1 MLEEEKVIPVRVALR
16 CRPLVPKEIREGC
29 QECLTFVP
37 GTPQVILG
45 KDKPFTYDYVFDPC
59 TEQEE
64 VFNTAVVPLI
74 DGVFKGYNATVL
86 AYGQTGSGKTYSMG
100 GTYTSAQEN
109 DLNVGVIPRVI
120 EMLFRVMK
128 EHADSVVTLKV
139 SYLEI
144 YNEEI
149 IDLLVPSHDK
159 SPINIREDPKGDIK
173 IVGLIEK
180 VITDAVEMVSSLEQG
195 NSVRTVAATAMNSQS
210 SRSHAIFTIIVEQR
224 KKSDKN
230 EVLQSKLHL
239 VDLAGS
245 ERQKKTKAQGNR
257 LKEGININ
265 RGLLSLGNVISALG
279 DENNRTGFIP
289 YRDSKLTR
297 LLQDSLGGNSH
308 TLMIACVSPADSNFE
323 ETLNTL
329 RYADRARKIKNK
341 PVVNHDPQAAELQ
354 CLKQKVQ
361 ELQVLLVQAH
371 GGTIQLG
378 NRTPNCKSQEAA
390 MEVSRMEQENQKLR
404 KALHDAVSHHTQMCE
419 RVIVTEQT
427 NEKLRNKLDELR
439 HHAGCKLDLQHL
451 TEGEMNEQIDILCQ
465 LQQSI
470 INLEKESA
478 EAPEIEEDG
487 EVNSDD
493 NDSVRDKRESDP
505 FTTQNALRQAQLSK
519 ELMEL
524 DKVLVLKEQ
533 LARKMS
539 QSDEPM
545 YSQYQ
550 VNIQNLEAEVTAL
563 QKEKEELVSLLQN
576 AKKDTNTAKVSERR
590 RMRLQELET
599 EILQLKKKVVE
610 QSKVV
615 KQKENAT
622 RTVDKLNHDIQT
634 LKVQRV
640 QLMRQLK
647 EESEKTRQWKAQR
660 EREVLQLK
668 AQDRKRRYELVK
680 LEREYQQQSN
690 VLRRKT
696 EEAAAAHKR
705 LRDALQRQKDASSK
719 RKDQNRG
726 MEGMAVRVKTWLS
739 NELEVQV
746 SIEAARRP
754 LNSLMDDRKL
764 LAQELASLK
773 EKKEAK
779 LPPSKLPRR
788 SFTLTEL
795 IESVEDNPSLD
806 KHIESLESEIELRSA
821 QIADLQQKLM
831 DAANEEKQ
839 KNCWESMTTMSEVK
853 CGVKWLMG
861 ELVSCKVSHSQ
872 LENEIEQ
879 AKMDIA
885 EIQKSLLEEQRL
897 RVELE
902 TEQQQQL
909 LEWGQRHQEK
919 ENEIQRLKYLCDE
932 NQQLIEEKELY
943 KQKLSLMDCTTTKFS
958 NRLSETLVVEASDS
972 PFDYIPQKP
981 KHRRKTC
988 AKPSAPTPRM
998 TLEELL
1004 SDSESDTEATHNDC
1018 DWNPVKPKAAKKV
1031 NGGCSCKGRCANK
1044 QCKCRKQRAD
1054 CGEHCKCDAEHC
1066 RNRISSVLDAFNDE
1080 GSDGSFKLDDPTISE
1095 SCFFLPL
1102 NATSDKSLSNI
1113 TDLGETALKLTRKP
1127 LTVETEAIS
1136 ESFTKRKKK
1145 ALLSANTSFFSGCTP
1160 IREGLE

>member
-354 CLKQKVQ
+354 CLKQKVT
-361 ELQVLLVQAH
+361 LGCLHPYSLL
-371 GGTIQLG
+371 L
-378 NRTPNCKSQEAA
+378 
-390 MEVSRMEQENQKLR
+390 MEQENQKLR

-419 RVIVTEQT
+419 RVIVVSLGISVFVCDVGVTHERDVVT
-427 NEKLRNKLDELR
+427 SGNVSEFSN
-439 HHAGCKLDLQHL
+439 
-451 TEGEMNEQIDILCQ
+451 
-465 LQQSI
+465 
-470 INLEKESA
+470 
-478 EAPEIEEDG
+478 
-487 EVNSDD
+487 D

-919 ENEIQRLKYLCDE
+919 VSQHFPRTRLTFHMELFENRLKYLCDE

-943 KQKLSLMDCTTTKFS
+943 KQGTNVLF
-958 NRLSETLVVEASDS
+958 EASALALILS
-972 PFDYIPQKP
+972 FQP

-1066 RNRISSVLDAFNDE
+1066 RNPDYISPQVLDAFNDE

-1102 NATSDKSLSNI
+1102 NATSDKVCLSNI

>member
-378 NRTPNCKSQEAA
+378 N
-390 MEVSRMEQENQKLR
+390 
-404 KALHDAVSHHTQMCE
+404 
-419 RVIVTEQT
+419 
-427 NEKLRNKLDELR
+427 
-439 HHAGCKLDLQHL
+439 
-451 TEGEMNEQIDILCQ
+451 
-465 LQQSI
+465 
-470 INLEKESA
+470 
-478 EAPEIEEDG
+478 
-487 EVNSDD
+487 
-493 NDSVRDKRESDP
+493 SVRDKRESDP

-919 ENEIQRLKYLCDE
+919 VSQHFPRTRLTFHMELFENENEIQRLKYLCDE

-943 KQKLSLMDCTTTKFS
+943 KQVFSLTRLILMFS
-958 NRLSETLVVEASDS
+958 L
-972 PFDYIPQKP
+972 Q
-981 KHRRKTC
+981 
-988 AKPSAPTPRM
+988 
-998 TLEELL
+998 
-1004 SDSESDTEATHNDC
+1004 
-1018 DWNPVKPKAAKKV
+1018 
-1031 NGGCSCKGRCANK
+1031 CSCKGRCANK

-1102 NATSDKSLSNI
+1102 NATSDKVCLSNI

>member
-354 CLKQKVQ
+354 CLKQKVT
-361 ELQVLLVQAH
+361 LGCLHPYSLL
-371 GGTIQLG
+371 LFWL
-378 NRTPNCKSQEAA
+378 E
-390 MEVSRMEQENQKLR
+390 
-404 KALHDAVSHHTQMCE
+404 
-419 RVIVTEQT
+419 
-427 NEKLRNKLDELR
+427 NKLDELR
-439 HHAGCKLDLQHL
+439 HHAG
-451 TEGEMNEQIDILCQ
+451 
-465 LQQSI
+465 
-470 INLEKESA
+470 
-478 EAPEIEEDG
+478 
-487 EVNSDD
+487 
-493 NDSVRDKRESDP
+493 VRDKRESDP

-861 ELVSCKVSHSQ
+861 EVAMMAL
-872 LENEIEQ
+872 NEIEQ

-919 ENEIQRLKYLCDE
+919 VSQHFPRTRLTFHMELFENVGGRTFLENEIQRLKYLCDE

-943 KQKLSLMDCTTTKFS
+943 KQVFSLTRLILMFS
-958 NRLSETLVVEASDS
+958 L
-972 PFDYIPQKP
+972 Q
-981 KHRRKTC
+981 
-988 AKPSAPTPRM
+988 
-998 TLEELL
+998 
-1004 SDSESDTEATHNDC
+1004 
-1018 DWNPVKPKAAKKV
+1018 
-1031 NGGCSCKGRCANK
+1031 CSCKGRCANK

-1102 NATSDKSLSNI
+1102 NCHCVTQSLSNI

>member
-378 NRTPNCKSQEAA
+378 NRHCFC
-390 MEVSRMEQENQKLR
+390 
-404 KALHDAVSHHTQMCE
+404 AV
-419 RVIVTEQT
+419 
-427 NEKLRNKLDELR
+427 
-439 HHAGCKLDLQHL
+439 
-451 TEGEMNEQIDILCQ
+451 
-465 LQQSI
+465 
-470 INLEKESA
+470 INTCL
-478 EAPEIEEDG
+478 
-487 EVNSDD
+487 D

-919 ENEIQRLKYLCDE
+919 VSQHFPRTRLTFHMELFENENEIQRLKYLCDE

-943 KQKLSLMDCTTTKFS
+943 KQVFSLTRLILMFS
-958 NRLSETLVVEASDS
+958 L
-972 PFDYIPQKP
+972 Q
-981 KHRRKTC
+981 
-988 AKPSAPTPRM
+988 
-998 TLEELL
+998 
-1004 SDSESDTEATHNDC
+1004 
-1018 DWNPVKPKAAKKV
+1018 
-1031 NGGCSCKGRCANK
+1031 CSCKGRCANK

-1102 NATSDKSLSNI
+1102 NATSDKVCLSNI

>member
-354 CLKQKVQ
+354 CLKQKVT
-361 ELQVLLVQAH
+361 LGCLHPYSLLLFWLEEEMLFVDLLLIDFSL
-371 GGTIQLG
+371 T
-378 NRTPNCKSQEAA
+378 R
-390 MEVSRMEQENQKLR
+390 
-404 KALHDAVSHHTQMCE
+404 
-419 RVIVTEQT
+419 
-427 NEKLRNKLDELR
+427 
-439 HHAGCKLDLQHL
+439 CKLDLQHL

-470 INLEKESA
+470 INLEVSGALVKRGGA
-478 EAPEIEEDG
+478 GLRG
-487 EVNSDD
+487 EGENQ
-493 NDSVRDKRESDP
+493 RDKRESDP

-919 ENEIQRLKYLCDE
+919 VSQHFPRTRLTFHMELFENVGGRTFLALVGLKYLCDE

-943 KQKLSLMDCTTTKFS
+943 KQVFSLTRLILMFS
-958 NRLSETLVVEASDS
+958 L
-972 PFDYIPQKP
+972 Q
-981 KHRRKTC
+981 
-988 AKPSAPTPRM
+988 
-998 TLEELL
+998 
-1004 SDSESDTEATHNDC
+1004 
-1018 DWNPVKPKAAKKV
+1018 
-1031 NGGCSCKGRCANK
+1031 CSCKGRCANK

-1066 RNRISSVLDAFNDE
+1066 RNRISSVSLWRLSLCS
-1080 GSDGSFKLDDPTISE
+1080 GHV
-1095 SCFFLPL
+1095 
-1102 NATSDKSLSNI
+1102 TSSLCHCVTQSLSNI